1 MQADIKAAQA
11 CGAFAAGALTCIV
24 DENTLHVKQIHT
36 MPVDLVVSQIH
47 SFLDD
52 VGAECV
58 KTGALVNADIVKAVG
73 DTLAAYRPQIH
84 LLVDPVMV
92 NSGGEQLIED
102 NAIEAY
108 KEYLFPIATIIT
120 PNMREAELLLGH
132 KWGGEAGQEG
142 ASPATGGASATPD
155 ERKAQVMDNLRS
167 LSRWGNAVVVKSVP
181 CEEGLCDFFYDPNT
195 GDYMEYTKCRID
207 TKNTNG
213 TGDSFASSIAA
224 YLSRGFSMPEALERA
239 EDFIQSAIFNGSKY
253 KFGSGYGPV
262 VPEVYAKIR

>member
-1 MQADIKAAQA
+1 MKTLNKVFLVAGSEPLGSAGMQADIKAAQA

-24 DENTLHVKQIHT
+24 DENTLHVKQIFT
-36 MPVDLVVSQIH
+36 MPIDLVVSQIH

-58 KTGALVNADIVKAVG
+58 KTGALVNAELVKAVG
-73 DTLAAYRPQIH
+73 ETLSEYTGIIK
-84 LLVDPVMV
+84 LIDPVMV
-92 NSGGEQLIED
+92 NSGGEQLIQD
-102 NAIEAY
+102 DAIEAY
-108 KEYLFPIATIIT
+108 KQYLFPIASLIT
-120 PNMREAELLLGH
+120 PNMREAELLLGR
-132 KWGGEAGQEG
+132 KWSECEV
-142 ASPATGGASATPD
+142 
-155 ERKAQVMDNLRS
+155 KDNLAA
-167 LSRWGNAVVVKSVP
+167 LSCWGNAVVVKSVP
-181 CEEGLCDFFYDPNT
+181 CEEGLCDYFYNPNT
-195 GDYMEYTKCRID
+195 GDYMEYTKCKID

-224 YLSRGFSMPEALERA
+224 YLSRGFSMPDAIERA